1 MEDINEFINSNE
13 IEITFSPSDANPF
26 MPGQNSDLDHW
37 FCNLT
42 TPNTNSF
49 DFYFS
54 ATNDIKPEPEM
65 VLARLI
71 DDIDKYKECN
81 GYSDFIALFDT
92 SEGEGEAELAVAWAE
107 LERLAPLVEQLLNRQ
122 LTIHAP

>member
-26 MPGQNSDLDHW
+26 MPGQKSDLDHW

-54 ATNDIKPEPEM
+54 ITKGIKPEPEM

-71 DDIDKYKECN
+71 DDIDQYKECN

-92 SEGEGEAELAVAWAE
+92 SEGEGEAELAVAWTE
-107 LERLAPLVEQLLNRQ
+107 LERLVPLVEQLLNRH